1 MKMSTHKLAVQLNG
15 QICGEFDDVL
25 DDMSIDEIKER
36 VRNDEDIKRMLD
48 NLCKGLDY
56 YIEDVEVIPKKLV
69 NLIIKK
75 KP

>member
-1 MKMSTHKLAVQLNG
+1 MSTHKLAVQLNG

-25 DDMSIDEIKER
+25 DDMSVEDIKER

-48 NLCKGLDY
+48 NLCKKMEY
-56 YIEDVEVIPKKLV
+56 YIEDIVVIPKQLV

-75 KP
+75 RGK